1 MTTNDQPMDHVP
13 PEAMAGDSQSSSNLE
28 ENVKQKSTW
37 LRLLFM
43 IVMTILYGLSRIVI
57 GAVVTI
63 QFFYVLLT
71 GETKE
76 ELKSFGH
83 SLAIYSYE
91 IIEYL
96 TFNSD
101 EKPFPFDGAWPSSLP
116 KDENS
121 AS

>member
-1 MTTNDQPMDHVP
+1 MTTNDQPIDHVP
-13 PEAMAGDSQSSSNLE
+13 PDEMAGESGRSSKIE

-37 LRLLFM
+37 LRLFFM
-43 IVMTILYGLSRIVI
+43 VVLAMIYGLSRIVI
-57 GAVVTI
+57 GAVVII

-71 GETKE
+71 GETKD

-91 IIEYL
+91 IIEFL

-101 EKPFPFDGAWPSSLP
+101 VKPFPFDGAWPTSLP
-116 KDENS
+116 KD
-121 AS
+121 